1 MKHICYEIRSTDP
14 APAGDGDAKSWFEFY
29 KWRAEGEQFVP
40 VKYDHFKGFIDA
52 EPGDM
57 LWFLVDGTF
66 VGAAT
71 IIRVETPSLPT
82 MRQELWYDA
91 DKILETGVE
100 AISIMRGRYIQEDS
114 AQYLLE
120 HSKPRQA

>member
-57 LWFLVDGTF
+57 LWFVIDST
-66 VGAAT
+66 VIGAAP
-71 IIRVETPSLPT
+71 IVRVETPSLPVQK
-82 MRQELWYDA
+82 QELWYDA
-91 DKILETGVE
+91 DKILETEDARYLLG
-100 AISIMRGRYIQEDS
+100 GRYISEDIAS
-114 AQYLLE
+114 SLLE
-120 HSKPRQA
+120 RSKPRQA